1 MTDKANTGTASIN
14 EIDKALRAAQ
24 DRKKAKQAA
33 GTATASGSEQPTT
46 PAPKA
51 DRPASKPKLSDEEKA
66 AKQASKDAES
76 AAKKAAREQER
87 DAKKA
92 QKDADRK
99 PAHLR
104 KVQRAAE
111 RLSPLGQAAQ
121 LLFNEATAGLSAADL
136 ASLAQHIQHF
146 NRENATVRA
155 LSQKLS
161 VGDAVTFVGG
171 DPRYIGKTGT
181 VNKSQRIRCYIDV
194 PGAKKPVYCFTS
206 DVAPVAAPA
215 AEATAQ
221 TA

>member
-14 EIDKALRAAQ
+14 DIDKLLRDAQ
-24 DRKKAKQAA
+24 DRKAKRQ
-33 GTATASGSEQPTT
+33 ATAKGETSEADATSAPT
-46 PAPKA
+46 PKA
-51 DRPASKPKLSDEEKA
+51 DKPVAKPKITEEEKA
-66 AKQASKDAES
+66 AKQAAKDVES
-76 AAKKAAREQER
+76 TAKKAARELER

-92 QKDADRK
+92 QREADRK

-111 RLSPLGQAAQ
+111 RLSPLGQGAQ

-136 ASLAQHIQHF
+136 ASLALHIQHF

-155 LSQKLS
+155 LSQKLNT
-161 VGDAVTFVGG
+161 GDHVTFVGG

-194 PGAKKPVYCFTS
+194 PGSKKPVYCFTS